1 MAGEL
6 HVTKTEEVPPDP
18 ALARY
23 IGLHH
28 SLLSAIADIVDNSLD
43 ADAHH
48 VLVEFQLD
56 GRVPVGL
63 RVIDDGRGMSAE
75 TLRSAVVMGRARS
88 YGDNDLGHF
97 GVGLKAASLSQAD
110 EVVILSRAV
119 GYTPTGRSIRHSER
133 ESGNPIVATYSTPDV
148 TAHLDSAEPGFPLD
162 HGTIIEWRR
171 PTRFLRDPDPE
182 AQAQWFDDTTADL
195 GLGLGTRFHRR
206 IERGD
211 AEIGVGSRDIR
222 TGLTGLPKK
231 VGAVDPFGYSHSGHS
246 GYPKR
251 FNGTIDG
258 APFSF
263 AAHIW
268 PNDERSSDGF
278 RLTRKGDERGQGLF
292 IYRNDRIL
300 QLGGWNRLHAASEDL
315 RFARVSLDL
324 TGAAADHAS
333 INPEKSGVAL
343 DGALI
348 EAIQDAHADDGTSF
362 NDFLHA
368 AQGADKESHRRLAR
382 PIEVLPA
389 MGIPVPAMDSIRQ
402 DAQVADDEVPITVM
416 WRRLRDGEFFRIEF
430 EDRRLL
436 LNARFHPALTG
447 RQFASGASAPLVR
460 TMMYLLTAE
469 FFDGA
474 FIGRWERKKLK
485 VLQEA
490 LWQAAIAEEQ
500 TAAHRDGSG
509 GPR

>member
-6 HVTKTEEVPPDP
+6 HVTRTEEVPPDP

-28 SLLSAIADIVDNSLD
+28 SLLSAVADIVDNSLD
-43 ADAHH
+43 ADARH
-48 VLVEFQLD
+48 VLVELQLD

-63 RVIDDGRGMSAE
+63 RVIDDGRGMSAD
-75 TLRSAVVMGRARS
+75 TLRNAVVMGRARA
-88 YGDNDLGHF
+88 YGDGDLGHF
-97 GVGLKAASLSQAD
+97 GVGLKAASLSQAR
-110 EVVILSRAV
+110 EVVILSRAL
-119 GYTPTGRSIRHSER
+119 GYTPTGRSIRHSEH
-133 ESGNPIVATYSTPDV
+133 ESGNPIVTTYSTRDV
-148 TAHLDSAEPGFPLD
+148 TEHLDSARPGFPLD
-162 HGTIIEWRR
+162 HGTIIEWKQ
-171 PTRFLRDPDPE
+171 PTRFLRDPDPD

-211 AEIGVGSRDIR
+211 AKIEIGSRDVR
-222 TGLTGLPKK
+222 TGLTGLPNM
-231 VGAVDPFGYSHSGHS
+231 VEAVDPFGYSHSGHS

-251 FNGTIDG
+251 FTGTIDG
-258 APFSF
+258 ASFSF

-268 PNDERSSDGF
+268 PNDERSSAGF

-315 RFARVSLDL
+315 RFARVALDL
-324 TGAAADHAS
+324 AGVVTAHAS
-333 INPEKSGVAL
+333 INPEKSGVEL
-343 DGALI
+343 DSALI
-348 EAIQDAHADDGTSF
+348 EAIQGAHSDDGTGF
-362 NDFLHA
+362 NGFLHA

-382 PIEVLPA
+382 PVEVLPA
-389 MGIPVPAMDSIRQ
+389 LGIPVPAMDSIRQ
-402 DAQVADDEVPITVM
+402 DARVADDEEPITVM
-416 WRRLRDGEFFRIEF
+416 WRRLHDGEFFRIEF
-430 EDRRLL
+430 ENRRLL
-436 LNARFHPALTG
+436 LNVRFHPALTG
-447 RQFASGASAPLVR
+447 REFASGTSAPLVR
-460 TMMYLLTAE
+460 TMMYLLTAD

-474 FIGRWERKKLK
+474 FIGRWEHKKLK

-500 TAAHRDGSG
+500 AAVQRDESG
-509 GPR
+509 GAR